1 MHRTGM
7 MAALVCAAAALA
19 CTSETGDEG
28 HGIVP
33 EVAVSGTDVE
43 PKGIIADRLEGKRL
57 FEKETFE
64 GNGRTCETC
73 HSGPTGTVSPADAKK
88 RFQRDRNDPL
98 FRSIDSD
105 DGRGNSYTRLI
116 NDATIL
122 VTIPLPANWS
132 LADEPGARAV
142 TVPRAIPSTLN
153 VPALDTIFMY
163 DGRNTTLE
171 SQAQGAVNSHY
182 QPGRQPTFRELGLI
196 ADHQKTITFFS
207 DLKLWAYS
215 KGGAA
220 PTLPPGRTEAEKRGR
235 NWYVPSVAGVC
246 GHCHAGPML
255 NQTSK
260 FLLAPL
266 PPGSRFFTAFVS
278 ELNKKGN
285 RVRNFVIK
293 NADGT
298 TSTLASPD
306 PGRALITGNLADA
319 NTFRIPTIWGSKDT
333 APYFH
338 DNSAR
343 TLEDLASHYSDYFQI
358 VGLPPLTAQEQS
370 DIIAYLK
377 LL

>member
-1 MHRTGM
+1 
-7 MAALVCAAAALA
+7 MAALVCATAAIA
-19 CTSETGDEG
+19 CASETTGENE
-28 HGIVP
+28 GIVP
-33 EVAVSGTDVE
+33 EVAVSSTGVE
-43 PKGIIADRLEGKRL
+43 PQGIIADRLEGKRL
-57 FEKETFE
+57 FEQETFK

-73 HSGPTGTVSPADAKK
+73 HSGPTGTVSPAEAKK
-88 RFQRDRNDPL
+88 RFQKNPKDPL

-105 DGRGNSYTRLI
+105 DGRGNSYTRLV

-132 LADEPGARAV
+132 LADEPGARSV
-142 TVPRAIPSTLN
+142 TMPRAIPSTLN

-171 SQAQGAVNSHY
+171 SQALGAVNSHY

-207 DLKLWAYS
+207 DLRLWAYS

-220 PTLPPGRTEAEKRGR
+220 PTLPPGRTESEKRGR

-255 NQTSK
+255 NQTSE